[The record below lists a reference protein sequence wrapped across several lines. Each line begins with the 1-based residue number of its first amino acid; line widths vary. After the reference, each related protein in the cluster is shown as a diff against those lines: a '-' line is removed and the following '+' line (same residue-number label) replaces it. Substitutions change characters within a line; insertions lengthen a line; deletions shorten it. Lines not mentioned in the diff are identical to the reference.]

1 MPSMLPRQ
9 SAPCSFW
16 LPRVFCVR
24 AVPAEQPTA
33 TGASA
38 GLVDPQ
44 KKAYSEQLTR
54 VADPMCDEA
63 VADVFQRKQGAA
75 VNEALRG

>member
-1 MPSMLPRQ
+1 M
-9 SAPCSFW
+9 
-16 LPRVFCVR
+16 
-24 AVPAEQPTA
+24 PAEQPTA